1 MERVIVENRSETPIV
16 YDQYARIVREDG
28 KWCFEQYRVDYH
40 ATYLSADGRRTVC
53 IFDAP
58 DAEAL
63 RLVSRALGTSEGTV
77 WSAAFHVPS
86 TVVPSHGGTAC
97 AARPGLET
105 VVVERQFRNPVTIAE
120 LEAIPER
127 ANWCLETHR
136 VRYLGS
142 YVARH
147 GRRMLCFY
155 EAPDAEAVR
164 IAQREAAMPADA
176 VWACSSIT
184 APGARG

>member
-1 MERVIVENRSETPIV
+1 MQRVVVEKQFEQPIT
-16 YDQYARIVREDG
+16 YDQYARIVRDEG
-28 KWCFEQYRVDYH
+28 KWCFEQYRVAYH

-63 RLVSRALGTSEGTV
+63 RMVGRALGTAEGFA
-77 WSAAFHVPS
+77 WSAEFHVPS

-97 AARPGLET
+97 AASPGFET
-105 VVVERQFRNPVTIAE
+105 VVVERQFSNPVTIAD

-127 ANWCLETHR
+127 ANWCLEAHR
-136 VRYLGS
+136 VRHLGS

-147 GRRMLCFY
+147 GRRMLCIY
-155 EAPDAEAVR
+155 EAPDAEAAR
-164 IAQREAAMPADA
+164 LAQSKRNMPFESAWRA
-176 VWACSSIT
+176 KLY
-184 APGARG
+184 P

>member
-1 MERVIVENRSETPIV
+1 MQRVIVEHQLDEPIV

-28 KWCFEQYRVDYH
+28 KWCFEQYRANYH

-63 RLVSRALGTSEGTV
+63 RMVSRALGMSEGSA
-77 WSAAFHVPS
+77 WSAEFRVSS
-86 TVVPSHGGTAC
+86 TVVPTHGGTAC
-97 AARPGLET
+97 AARPGFET
-105 VVVERQFRNPVTIAE
+105 VVVERRFDKPFTIAE
-120 LEAIPER
+120 IEAIPER

-142 YVARH
+142 YIARH
-147 GRRMLCFY
+147 GRRMLCLY

-164 IAQREAAMPADA
+164 LAQIRRNMPFEKVWRAALYPK
-176 VWACSSIT
+176 V
-184 APGARG
+184 PEHG